1 MKYNVKKVKNFRQRG
16 RRKNKMYY
24 RKEIR
29 FLGVNA
35 AGIRSKLTSFKDTLN
50 KLNPGV
56 FFIEETKMKDEGKM
70 KFENY
75 DVFELTRESKD
86 GGGGLAIGCIKE
98 LQATWVRQGNDKVE
112 SLSVDI
118 FLKNKKI
125 RCCVAYGCQESD
137 NIERKEAFWN
147 YLSEEVSIADQE
159 DAGFILH
166 FDGNLWAGDNIIPGD
181 PRKQNKNG
189 KLFQKF
195 LEENYNLTVVN
206 SLPLCQGLI
215 TRSREKDGNM
225 EESVIDFFVVC
236 DRVLPFIKKMVIDEE
251 KRFVLTNFEKV
262 KKGGNAINSDHFT
275 QFMDVEL

>member
-16 RRKNKMYY
+16 RRKNKMFH

-35 AGIRSKLTSFKDTLN
+35 AGIRSKLTSFEDTLN

-56 FFIEETKMKDEGKM
+56 FFIEETKMKNEGKI

-75 DVFELTRESKD
+75 DIFELTRESKD

-125 RCCVAYGCQESD
+125 RCCIAYGCQEND

-159 DAGFILH
+159 EAGFILH
-166 FDGNLWAGDNIIPGD
+166 FDGNLWAGDTIIPGD

-225 EESVIDFFVVC
+225 EESVIDFC
-236 DRVLPFIKKMVIDEE
+236 CCLR
-251 KRFVLTNFEKV
+251 
-262 KKGGNAINSDHFT
+262 
-275 QFMDVEL
+275 